1 MPVGAMDPFIAG
13 GGNAAVEALLKDQAD
28 SISRLSGNQNVVIT
42 AKMRELAVRKIE
54 NRGEIALKNR
64 NNKDITPAGTK
75 RTRPLGQGVTVYEVW
90 DGTKWREISYRDYQK
105 PNGGLLGNLGA
116 DYKQQELDAFKKAG
130 SPVPN
135 DKGGGGGGGNVEPE
149 PVNKPIETLETSVAA
164 SKWESNNKNLRYPY
178 ERMESTQDYLQF
190 SIIEY
195 QRKGLTGG
203 PVGTG
208 RANQGTGV
216 SEKSLDTNILGT
228 VTLPVP
234 SQIGDNNGA
243 NFGSGNLNFLQEQGI
258 GIADAAIEGDVQ
270 RAKTQAQNMLNSLV
284 SESGRGLAKSFFA
297 NQAVGAFGG
306 NIDLNQL
313 LARDRGIIINPNMEL
328 LFTGPKLRTFTFAFK
343 FTPRFSKEAEE
354 IRQIIR
360 VFKKHSSPK
369 SGKDRKF
376 LKTPDIFQIRYLGEG
391 GQNHQFLNR
400 FKLCA
405 LTNMTV
411 NYTGDGVYATYDD
424 GTPVSSIMTLTFN
437 ELTPV
442 YNEDYDG
449 SVGGVGY

>member
-54 NRGEIALKNR
+54 SRGEIALKNR
-64 NNKDITPAGTK
+64 NNKDITPPGTK
-75 RTRPLGQGVTVYEVW
+75 RTRPAGKVGITVYEVW
-90 DGTKWREISYRDYQK
+90 DGTKWRQISYSDYKK
-105 PNGGLLGNLGA
+105 PNGGLLANLGA

-135 DKGGGGGGGNVEPE
+135 DKGGGGGGGNAEPQE
-149 PVNKPIETLETSVAA
+149 VNKDPIKAIDTTFNPSSREKNIKE
-164 SKWESNNKNLRYPY
+164 NLRYPY
-178 ERMESTQDYLQF
+178 ERMESTQDYIQF
-190 SIIEY
+190 SVIDY
-195 QRKGLTGG
+195 RRAGLTGG
-203 PVGTG
+203 PVRPDQFTG
-208 RANQGTGV
+208 DK
-216 SEKSLDTNILGT
+216 KSLNSKILGT

-243 NFGSGNLNFLQEQGI
+243 DYGSGNLNFLQERGL
-258 GIADAAIEGDVQ
+258 GIASNAIDGQFDTAKGEILGLLGDL
-270 RAKTQAQNMLNSLV
+270 QNSGNLV
-284 SESGRGLAKSFFA
+284 NAFFSNKA
-297 NQAVGAFGG
+297 INAFGG
-306 NIDLNQL
+306 NVDLNQL
-313 LARDRGIIINPNMEL
+313 LVRSGGTIINPNMEL
-328 LFTGPKLRTFTFAFK
+328 LFTGPKLRSFTFAFK

-360 VFKKHSSPK
+360 VFKKHSAPRT
-369 SGKDRKF
+369 GGNNNF
-376 LKTPDIFQIRYLGEG
+376 LKSPDIFQIRYLGEG